1 MSLLLNVVINAVFC
15 YLSSASYKERVT
27 CVLETVQPLE
37 EKSFI
42 YLSLANK
49 NKWS

>member
-1 MSLLLNVVINAVFC
+1 MSLLLNVVINAVF
-15 YLSSASYKERVT
+15 A
-27 CVLETVQPLE
+27 LETVQPLE